1 MVMMNYN
8 DLQVWQESMQ
18 LVTSIYKLTKQFPS
32 DERYG
37 LIDQM
42 RRAAVSIPSNI
53 AEGHARN
60 SKLDFARFLR
70 ISLGSCTELET
81 QLMIA
86 NNLEYLKKDDTTSIL
101 EQSLKIRK
109 MITKLITTLS

>member
-1 MVMMNYN
+1 MNYN
-8 DLQVWQESMQ
+8 DLQVWQESML
-18 LVTSIYKLTKQFPS
+18 LVTAVYKLSSLFPN

-37 LIDQM
+37 LTDQM

-60 SKLDFARFLR
+60 SKPDFARFLR

-81 QLMIA
+81 QIIIA
-86 NNLEYLKKDDTTSIL
+86 KNLEYVTEEKIELIL
-101 EQSLKIRK
+101 NQSLVIRK
-109 MITKLITTLS
+109 MLTKLISTLA